1 MLSGRSCGPSPYIC
15 GIYLFFS
22 GPQFGKTGL
31 ENLEQSHKLRIT
43 CIWLRVLIT
52 ASNYQLYTFR
62 NIACNFLSI
71 GCDFMRWRI
80 DGDRKSI
87 LQDNLVRGILYFVT
101 PPLHVQGHCPY
112 LIPIGP
118 CPLLRWCCVSHVPN
132 YYNTEQTTHQMP
144 TGDKSPL
151 SYMYN
156 YTIGRCFV

>member
-1 MLSGRSCGPSPYIC
+1 
-15 GIYLFFS
+15 
-22 GPQFGKTGL
+22 
-31 ENLEQSHKLRIT
+31 
-43 CIWLRVLIT
+43 
-52 ASNYQLYTFR
+52 
-62 NIACNFLSI
+62 
-71 GCDFMRWRI
+71 MRWRI

-144 TGDKSPL
+144 TGDKSLLATSTIHNRSLFRVSGRL
-151 SYMYN
+151 SAN
-156 YTIGRCFV
+156 DCPHLKSSNS